1 MQAEKHMSE
10 KGVRPHY
17 ERWKEIAAGPESD
30 IDLVEAALLIA
41 AHEYPGL
48 DVAAYQS
55 RMDRIA
61 LTLRDRLRRDIG
73 PTEAILALNRYLF
86 DELGF
91 QGNAL
96 DYYDPRNSFLNE
108 VLDRKLGIPITLA
121 LIYVEVGRRIG
132 LALHGVS
139 FPGHFLVKCP
149 ARNGVL
155 VLDPYARGASLS
167 LDDLQQRLR
176 ALRGGATPPAD
187 IARHML
193 AAAGR
198 KDILARML
206 RNLKSIY
213 LERRD
218 PARALSAADRVIA
231 LEPRAAE
238 EYRDRAA
245 IYLELECF
253 RAALSDFRNYLML
266 RPRADD
272 AAFVQ
277 RRVVELQQI
286 AARLN

>member
-1 MQAEKHMSE
+1 MALA
-10 KGVRPHY
+10 
-17 ERWKEIAAGPESD
+17 ERWKEIAAGPEED

-48 DVAAYQS
+48 DVLAYLG
-55 RMDRIA
+55 RMDRMA
-61 LTLRDRLRRDIG
+61 MTLRGRLRRDIG
-73 PTEAILALNRYLF
+73 PTEAIIALNRYLF

-121 LIYVEVGRRIG
+121 LIYIEVGRRVG

-149 ARNGVL
+149 ARDAL
-155 VLDPYARGASLS
+155 IVLDPYARGASLS
-167 LDDLQQRLR
+167 LDDLQQRLQ
-176 ALRGGATPPAD
+176 ALRGGAVPPLD
-187 IARHML
+187 LARRML
-193 AAAGR
+193 AAAGK

-206 RNLKSIY
+206 RNLKGIY
-213 LERRD
+213 LQRRD
-218 PARALSAADRVIA
+218 LPRALAAADRVIA
-231 LEPRAAE
+231 LEPRAAD
-238 EYRDRAA
+238 EYRDRAS
-245 IYLELECF
+245 IYLDLECF

-266 RPRADD
+266 KPGADD
-272 AAFVQ
+272 AAVVQ
-277 RRVVELQQI
+277 RRVVELQQL

>member
-1 MQAEKHMSE
+1 MPFSE
-10 KGVRPHY
+10 KVVRPY
-17 ERWKEIAAGPESD
+17 FERWKEIAAGPEGD
-30 IDLVEAALLIA
+30 IDLVEAALVIA

-48 DVAAYQS
+48 DVLAYQA

-61 LTLRDRLRRDIG
+61 VTLRDRLRRDIG
-73 PTEAILALNRYLF
+73 PTEAIIALNRYLF

-91 QGNAL
+91 QSNAL

-149 ARNGVL
+149 ARDGVI

-167 LDDLQQRLR
+167 LEDLQQRLR
-176 ALRGGATPPAD
+176 ALRGGAAPPTD
-187 IARHML
+187 LARHML
-193 AAAGR
+193 AAAGK

-206 RNLKSIY
+206 RNLKGIY
-213 LERRD
+213 LQRRD
-218 PARALSAADRVIA
+218 LPRALAAADRVIE

-245 IYLELECF
+245 IYLDLECS

-266 RPRADD
+266 KPGADD
-272 AAFVQ
+272 VATVQ

>member
-1 MQAEKHMSE
+1 MSDKDE
-10 KGVRPHY
+10 KGVRPNFS
-17 ERWKEIAAGPESD
+17 ERWKEIAAGPEAD

-48 DVAAYQS
+48 DVPAYQS

-96 DYYDPRNSFLNE
+96 DFYDPRNSFLNE

-121 LIYVEVGRRIG
+121 LVYVEVGRRIG

-149 ARNGVL
+149 ARNGML

-193 AAAGR
+193 AAAGK

-206 RNLKSIY
+206 RNLKGIY
-213 LERRD
+213 LQRRD
-218 PARALSAADRVIA
+218 PARALAVADRVIA

-245 IYLELECF
+245 IYLDLECF

-266 RPRADD
+266 KPGADD
-272 AAFVQ
+272 AAVVQ

>member
-1 MQAEKHMSE
+1 MTIA
-10 KGVRPHY
+10 

-48 DVAAYQS
+48 DIPAYQA

-61 LTLRDRLRRDIG
+61 VTLRDRLRRDIG
-73 PTEAILALNRYLF
+73 PTETIIALNRYLF

-91 QGNAL
+91 QANAL

-121 LIYVEVGRRIG
+121 LIYVEVGRRVG

-149 ARNGVL
+149 ARDGVI

-167 LDDLQQRLR
+167 LADLQQRLR
-176 ALRGGATPPAD
+176 ALRGGAAAPTD
-187 IARHML
+187 LARHML

-206 RNLKSIY
+206 RNLK
-213 LERRD
+213 
-218 PARALSAADRVIA
+218 
-231 LEPRAAE
+231 
-238 EYRDRAA
+238 A
-245 IYLELECF
+245 IYLNQPDYASALAMVERLLMLHPDEPSELRDRGIIYHGLECF
-253 RAALSDFRNYLML
+253 RAAHADLERYLELIPHARDAGKIRERLAELSD
-266 RPRADD
+266 
-272 AAFVQ
+272 
-277 RRVVELQQI
+277 RVS
-286 AARLN
+286 RLN